1 VEPLLI
7 VTLALLQALPPL
19 FVLLKVED
27 GLLFSS
33 AGAALRAELLRPIL
47 LGNVASIVMEVNV
60 KG

>member
-1 VEPLLI
+1 VA
-7 VTLALLQALPPL
+7 LAVLQTLPPL
-19 FVLLKVED
+19 FVLLEVED

-33 AGAALRAELLRPIL
+33 AGATLRTELLRPIL